1 MSLGRPSIPT
11 KRGRG
16 QPSRRIAQIRQ
27 EVDPTPRPLDAAVS
41 ARMRRQKTAG
51 TKPEIEIRRRLH
63 GAGLR
68 YRLRHSGLGCRPD
81 IILTRARIAV
91 FIDGCFWHGCPDHGS
106 IPKNNHQW
114 WSDKLAESQ
123 RRDLRNDRHLAE
135 NGWLVMRYWEHE
147 DPDIVAEMIVGQWR
161 RRTGRN

>member
-1 MSLGRPSIPT
+1 M
-11 KRGRG
+11 
-16 QPSRRIAQIRQ
+16 SRRSA
-27 EVDPTPRPLDAAVS
+27 DPKPPPLDAAVS
-41 ARMRRQKTAG
+41 ARMRRQKTSG

-63 GAGLR
+63 AAGLR

-106 IPKNNHQW
+106 IPRNNRRW
-114 WSDKLAESQ
+114 WSDKLAENQ
-123 RRDLRNDRHLAE
+123 RRDRRNDHHLAE

-147 DPDIVAEMIVGQWR
+147 DPDLVAEVIVGQWR
-161 RRTGRN
+161 RRTGRK